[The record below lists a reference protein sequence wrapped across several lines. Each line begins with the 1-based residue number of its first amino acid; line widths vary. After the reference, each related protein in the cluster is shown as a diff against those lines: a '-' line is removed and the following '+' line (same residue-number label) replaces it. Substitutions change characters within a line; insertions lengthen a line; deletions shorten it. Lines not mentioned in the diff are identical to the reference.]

1 MAALERNNPGILE
14 WEMEKY
20 LTDKMVFLNGFRDKP
35 ESASIGAYGTVV
47 SFENLEKAIG
57 ESPYLKEDWKRCI
70 TYWRGN
76 SYLSPIFT
84 LTAIWTEKIIDK
96 IK

>member
-14 WEMEKY
+14 WDMEKY
-20 LTDKMVFLNGFRDKP
+20 LTDNMVFLNGFRETP
-35 ESASIGAYGTVV
+35 ESASIDAYGTVV
-47 SFENLEKAIG
+47 SFENLKKAI
-57 ESPYLKEDWKRCI
+57 ENSPYTTEDWEKCI

-84 LTAIWTEKIIDK
+84 LTAIWTERILKNK
-96 IK
+96 